1 MPQLAGFLG
10 GQSCLPLSGC
20 HLLLLP
26 TQQGQFLQ
34 HNSILISWHRS
45 HFGSRY
51 TLGCC
56 RHVSLFFCAGSIPA
70 AFTLL
75 QQQGKLCAVTSGLFF
90 CRAPLLAA
98 ATVAAQSGPAFS
110 TACPV
115 LNATACWISWW
126 PIVLALIMVSSAG
139 ASNAART
146 IFSAQFN
153 SDLLAP

>member
-1 MPQLAGFLG
+1 MPQLAGFIG

-26 TQQGQFLQ
+26 MQQGQFLQ

-56 RHVSLFFCAGSIPA
+56 RHVSLFLRRFDSRCFHSSSAAGQNVHSYLWA
-70 AFTLL
+70 
-75 QQQGKLCAVTSGLFF
+75 F
-90 CRAPLLAA
+90 CRAQLLTL
-98 ATVAAQSGPAFS
+98 ATVASQSGPAFI

-115 LNATACWISWW
+115 SNATECWISLW
-126 PIVLALIMVSSAG
+126 PIVLALIIVSSAG
-139 ASNAART
+139 AADAART
-146 IFSAQFN
+146 IVLRQFN

>member
-1 MPQLAGFLG
+1 MG
-10 GQSCLPLSGC
+10 GD
-20 HLLLLP
+20 HLVQHNRFSHKVPIL
-26 TQQGQFLQ
+26 LQ
-34 HNSILISWHRS
+34 HVKSIYTIPLCHRS

-56 RHVSLFFCAGSIPA
+56 RHVSLFLRRFDSRCFHSSSTAG
-70 AFTLL
+70 
-75 QQQGKLCAVTSGLFF
+75 QAVRSYFWAF

-146 IFSAQFN
+146 ISSAQFN

>member
-1 MPQLAGFLG
+1 MPLDAGFLG
-10 GQSCLPLSGC
+10 GQSCLLLSLC
-20 HLLLLP
+20 HLLVPP
-26 TQQGQFLQ
+26 TQQEQFLY
-34 HNSILISWHRS
+34 HHSILISRHRS

-56 RHVSLFFCAGSIPA
+56 GHASLFLRRFDSRCFHSSSTAG
-70 AFTLL
+70 
-75 QQQGKLCAVTSGLFF
+75 QAVRSYFWAF

-146 IFSAQFN
+146 FFSTIQI
-153 SDLLAP
+153 